1 MRGATLTVATLTL
14 LMVAVSAPGPCA
26 ATAPE
31 PAKGAGEWE
40 VLFDGKGLDA
50 FNTKSLDGVWAVSAA
65 GELYPAK
72 PGETIYTKKRYCDF
86 AFEFECKIG
95 GGKKANSG
103 AFVRVHD
110 PRPNEE
116 VWTGLEVQILDNAD
130 YKFPFGSPGA
140 NGALYG
146 LAGPKVDANKPAGEW
161 NTYRITAYGPALTVE
176 LNGKEVVKA
185 DLSRWMKPGTNPD
198 GTKNKFPHAIGAL
211 PREGFV
217 GLQNYNATPV
227 AFRNVRIKPLSDRKP
242 KYTGAEAIATVLAP
256 PAK

>member
-1 MRGATLTVATLTL
+1 MTTRSVIVVACVGLVL
-14 LMVAVSAPGPCA
+14 GVLPAAPSAPPDD
-26 ATAPE
+26 
-31 PAKGAGEWE
+31 KDRWE
-40 VLFDGKGLDA
+40 VLFDGKTLDA
-50 FNTKSLDGVWAVSAA
+50 FDTTGHEGVWAVTAA

-72 PGETIYTKKRYCDF
+72 AGRTLYAKKRYCDF
-86 AFEFECKIG
+86 VLEFECKMG

-130 YKFPFGSPGA
+130 YQIPFGATSA
-140 NGALYG
+140 NAALYG

-161 NTYRITAYGPALTVE
+161 NSYRITAAGSVVTVE
-176 LNGKEVVKA
+176 LNAKEVVRT
-185 DLSRWMKPGTNPD
+185 DLARWTKPGVNPD

-227 AFRNVRIKPLSDRKP
+227 WFRGVRIKPLSDRQP
-242 KYTGAEAIATVLAP
+242 KYTGKEAIDQVLAP
-256 PAK
+256 PPGK